1 MNVSFEIARDHSDKW
16 PPFTDGCETCLPNGF
31 DGTVVP
37 HATITQG
44 DALVAFYHHGR
55 CGRRWFTSWSAAW
68 DWTWQRVGDGSA
80 QPPLTGRGALRALP
94 SPRQAG

>member
-1 MNVSFEIARDHSDKW
+1 MTFSFEIAREHMDKW
-16 PPFTDGCETCLPNGF
+16 PPFADGCETCLPLGF

-44 DALVAFYHHGR
+44 DSLMAFYHHAR

-68 DWTWQRVGDGSA
+68 DWTWQRVG
-80 QPPLTGRGALRALP
+80 TGGTPVVEGRNGLRALP
-94 SPRQAG
+94 APRRSA